1 MMLMIIVMLCDGR
14 VVVVQGRAGWALN
27 QLIAAGDAGCS
38 VFDCPAPRWSS
49 YVHRLRKLGI
59 VIDTV
64 REPHGG
70 PFAGH
75 HARYFL
81 RTQIKILKETGAE
94 PWGRYDEVRPAT
106 LR

>member
-1 MMLMIIVMLCDGR
+1 MMLTIIAILSDGR
-14 VVVVQGRAGWALN
+14 LVVVVGRVAWALN
-27 QLIAAGDAGCS
+27 ELMTAGAAGCS

-49 YVHRLRKLGI
+49 YVYRLRKLGI
-59 VIDTV
+59 PIETV

-81 RTQIKILKETGAE
+81 PTGIRIIE
-94 PWGRYDEVRPAT
+94 IVDDES
-106 LR
+106 